1 MSVVN
6 DKLKD
11 KIKTNSYKTQN
22 NITVKAMTED
32 NSEYNNFRIPI
43 PSRFE
48 EVFTHFYF
56 AENKSGK
63 LIYKTLLPSY
73 QTILIFNFGAKP
85 YLITKQNTKI
95 EVDKYLIIGPIK
107 QAFDYVLPY
116 RTEMLTVNF
125 KDDAFSRFF
134 GNAAISEHLPI
145 SPDDLVNDDCFGI
158 LWYKLS
164 KIQNIEARVNCIL
177 EFSEPYLVT
186 RNKIAEQLSN
196 LRDQSLN
203 SIKYVASQNNQTQRN
218 MQLQHKKHFGYSSKE
233 YNRYERFLKAIELI
247 QNLASLSSKIDWFE
261 IVTQCGYY
269 DQSQLIKDFKHYI
282 NLTPSQYLKFQQD
295 ICNPIS

>member
-1 MSVVN
+1 
-6 DKLKD
+6 
-11 KIKTNSYKTQN
+11 
-22 NITVKAMTED
+22 MTED
-32 NSEYNNFRIPI
+32 NPEYNNFRIPI

-63 LIYKTLLPSY
+63 LISKTLLPSY

-85 YLITKQNTKI
+85 YLLSKQNTKI

-107 QAFDYVLPY
+107 QAFNYVLPPD
-116 RTEMLTVNF
+116 TEMLTVNF

-158 LWYKLS
+158 LWYELS
-164 KIQNIEARVNCIL
+164 QMRNIDARVNRIL
-177 EFSEPYLVT
+177 EFSESYLSS

-196 LRDQSLN
+196 FKEQSLN
-203 SIKYVASQNNQTQRN
+203 SIKWVASQNSQTERN
-218 MQLQHKKHFGYSSKE
+218 MQLQHKKHYGYSAKE

-247 QNLASLSSKIDWFE
+247 QNLASTSSKTDWFE
-261 IVTQCGYY
+261 IVTECGYY

-282 NLTPSQYLKFQQD
+282 NLTPTQYLKFQQD